1 MKEPVGTLNSLRRLA
16 DLRIHVI
23 FEDDETALHLFH
35 AALDG
40 GTKIGIPHFKA
51 KCITAIDDIMVRRG
65 DLAQAKKMWAG
76 ALFVRSSRMKDAAA
90 VEKAAA
96 GTGERLDRII
106 VYNSHHN
113 YGVGRK
119 ISLHGLL

>member
-51 KCITAIDDIMVRRG
+51 KCMTAIDDIMVRRG
-65 DLAQAKKMWAG
+65 DLG
-76 ALFVRSSRMKDAAA
+76 AHPLFVRSSRMKDAAE
-90 VEKAAA
+90 VEK
-96 GTGERLDRII
+96 RLQL
-106 VYNSHHN
+106 VPES
-113 YGVGRK
+113 V
-119 ISLHGLL
+119 LTE